1 MGTDLYKVK
10 QSKYQSVI
18 DYLRNAIES
27 GVFQSGDKLPSIRLL
42 SERLS
47 VSKNTVIRAYQEL
60 EAIGVLEAV
69 SKSGYRVLATIEEK
83 IETVA
88 PSEVDLLGVCKEILS
103 YPDYKELLP
112 TGSAHPC
119 IDAPA
124 IRSLY
129 AEIGRQS
136 RQQANILSHYQLP
149 PGEPLLVKQLAKL
162 TQELGTPAPI
172 SELLVTHGAQQA
184 ISLALRAT
192 TQPGDIIAV
201 ESPCYFG
208 TLLLLESLGLQAVEI
223 PSCPRDGIKINAL
236 KEAISRWDIRAI
248 IVTPNFANPTGAL
261 MPLNARRDILTTP
274 STIPIIEDDV
284 FGSLS
289 YQPPLP
295 SIRSLDTEQR
305 VIYVNSLSKNLDS
318 RLRIGWML
326 AGQYRQT
333 IEKLLLCDNMGSLNL
348 MQSAVG
354 TFLSSGKYKA
364 HLTRMTRLYQSNV
377 KQFLNQFHQSASQY
391 PKLNGR
397 YRVVPVS
404 GSFLLWIQLPEQTDC
419 FALYRECKANKV
431 SILPGSVFG
440 TSGQYQYYF
449 RISVANLSLYRNW
462 KEGVELLVK
471 LVEQH
476 VEA

>member
-1 MGTDLYKVK
+1 MGTDLYRVK

-27 GVFQSGDKLPSIRLL
+27 GVFQSGDKLPSIRQL

-60 EAIGVLEAV
+60 EAIGVIEAV

-103 YPDYKELLP
+103 YPDYRELLP

-136 RQQANILSHYQLP
+136 RQQANIVSHYQLP

-208 TLLLLESLGLQAVEI
+208 TLLLLESLSLQAVEI
-223 PSCPRDGIKINAL
+223 PSCPRDGIPQQRTHDAVVL
-236 KEAISRWDIRAI
+236 GCCKEDS
-248 IVTPNFANPTGAL
+248 VC
-261 MPLNARRDILTTP
+261 
-274 STIPIIEDDV
+274 SC
-284 FGSLS
+284 
-289 YQPPLP
+289 
-295 SIRSLDTEQR
+295 
-305 VIYVNSLSKNLDS
+305 SKD
-318 RLRIGWML
+318 
-326 AGQYRQT
+326 
-333 IEKLLLCDNMGSLNL
+333 
-348 MQSAVG
+348 
-354 TFLSSGKYKA
+354 FL
-364 HLTRMTRLYQSNV
+364 
-377 KQFLNQFHQSASQY
+377 
-391 PKLNGR
+391 
-397 YRVVPVS
+397 
-404 GSFLLWIQLPEQTDC
+404 
-419 FALYRECKANKV
+419 
-431 SILPGSVFG
+431 
-440 TSGQYQYYF
+440 
-449 RISVANLSLYRNW
+449 
-462 KEGVELLVK
+462 
-471 LVEQH
+471 
-476 VEA
+476 